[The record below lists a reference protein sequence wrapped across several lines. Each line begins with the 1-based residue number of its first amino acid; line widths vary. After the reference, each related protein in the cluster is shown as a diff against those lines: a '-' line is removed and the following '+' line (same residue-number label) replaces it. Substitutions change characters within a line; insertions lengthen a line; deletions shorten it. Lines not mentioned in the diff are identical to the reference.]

1 MGLFGALT
9 TSVTGLRAQSYA
21 LENVS
26 GNIANSQTIAF
37 KRIDTAFQDLIPE
50 DLPSRQKAGS
60 VVATSR
66 STNTVQ
72 GDIQS
77 ASTGTFLAIN
87 GSGFF
92 VVQKPSSFVDNRPVF
107 SGTDIYTRRGDFT
120 PNKEGYLVNGAG
132 YYLMGIPIDPT
143 TGNLS
148 GSVPQLLQFQNDFLP
163 AQATTEITYRANL
176 ARYPL
181 TPRHDT
187 NVVGSEV
194 LNSIN
199 YIADPRAIPPQ
210 SARIIGTGATLS
222 PDAVAVL
229 TGSAALPGALVSN
242 GTITINGDDVP
253 LQAGLTPAEV
263 AARIANINSNDLTGV
278 GGFTAGGTLGGA
290 PAAITIQAA
299 GLNGGVAVNVATLV
313 AGDTVA
319 TAAVKLNAAL
329 DALGGGDN
337 GIEFDGSGAQL
348 VMTSAEGDVVTF
360 GGSSATLDLMG
371 FLAGNRVS
379 AGTPPAGIATA
390 AINGSTRLVLTSATA
405 DDAIALT
412 GAATAL
418 FTELGVAV
426 GTTNPVNLL
435 TQNAVASGQTLNVTV
450 GASTANIVFGTG
462 VGEVSTLGELATALA
477 PPNIPG
483 GVGTVTVNT
492 GNGNISIVASGANN
506 ISVTGTASP
515 LTFGMHTTSAIPSN
529 QVVVASDLTAF
540 LQDSVGGGA
549 ITAYD
554 ISGSPV
560 NIQLRWAKTDSTTL
574 GGTDTWNLFYQID
587 SSATG
592 NAPAWRNAG
601 TNFTFDPNGQMN
613 PVIPNVTLTSVTV
626 DGVALGDLTITLG
639 AGGLTEFADPNG
651 GAQVNELTQ
660 NGFAAGSLQTITVS
674 DKGRVVGSYSNGR
687 TIDRAQITLANFS
700 GANFLKRIDGG
711 AFEQTDESGVAT
723 YNASGKILGSS
734 LEGSNTDIADEFTKL
749 IVTQQA
755 YSANTRVISTTNQMA
770 QDLLNTLR

>member
-1 MGLFGALT
+1 
-9 TSVTGLRAQSYA
+9 
-21 LENVS
+21 
-26 GNIANSQTIAF
+26 
-37 KRIDTAFQDLIPE
+37 
-50 DLPSRQKAGS
+50 

-132 YYLMGIPIDPT
+132 YYLMGIPIDPN

-163 AQATTEITYRANL
+163 AQQTTEISYRANL

-187 NVVGSEV
+187 NVPGSELLDPV
-194 LNSIN
+194 N
-199 YIADPRAIPPQ
+199 YIANPTAIPPQ
-210 SARIIGTGATLS
+210 SARITGTGATLL
-222 PDAVAVL
+222 PDAVAVM
-229 TGSAALPGALVSN
+229 TGSVALPGALLST
-242 GTITINGDDVP
+242 GIITINGDNVP
-253 LQAGLTPAEV
+253 LEAGLTPAQV
-263 AARIANINSNDLTGV
+263 AARINNINSNDLTGV

-290 PAAITIQAA
+290 PAAITITAA
-299 GLNGGVAVNVATLV
+299 GLNGGAALNVATLV

-319 TAAVKLNAAL
+319 AAAVKLNAAL
-329 DALGGGDN
+329 DGAPGGDG
-337 GIEFDGSGAQL
+337 GITVDGSGAQL
-348 VMTSAEGDVVTF
+348 VITSAEGDVVTF

-371 FLAGNRVS
+371 LLAGNRVS
-379 AGTPPAGIATA
+379 AGTPPAGIASA
-390 AINGSTRLVLTSATA
+390 AINGSTRLVLTSSTA
-405 DDAIALT
+405 DDAIAIT

-435 TQNAVASGQTLNVTV
+435 TQNAVASGQTLNVQV
-450 GASTANIVFGTG
+450 GASTAAIVFGTG
-462 VGEVSTLGELATALA
+462 GGQVSTLAELSTALA
-477 PPNIPG
+477 PPNIPA
-483 GVGTVTVNT
+483 GVGTATVNT
-492 GNGNISIVASGANN
+492 SNGNVTIVAAGANT
-506 ISVTGTASP
+506 IAVTGTASP
-515 LTFGMHTTSAIPSN
+515 LTFGMQTTSAIASN
-529 QVVVASDLTAF
+529 QVVVANDLTAF
-540 LQDSVGGGA
+540 LDDSVGGGA

-554 ISGSPV
+554 VSGSPV
-560 NIQLRWAKTDSTTL
+560 NIQLRWAKTDSTTV

-587 SSATG
+587 SAATG
-592 NAPAWRNAG
+592 VQPAWRNAG

-613 PVIPNVTLTSVTV
+613 PVIPSLTLTNVTV
-626 DGVALGDLTITLG
+626 DGVSLGDVNVTVG
-639 AGGLTEFADPNG
+639 SGGITEFADPNG

-660 NGFAAGSLQTITVS
+660 NGFAAGSLQSITVN

-687 TIDRAQITLANFS
+687 TIDRAEITLANFS

-711 AFEQTDESGVAT
+711 AFEATDESGVAT